1 MPLSSLSP
9 LNDRAKI
16 GELAVRDGFA
26 LSIREDG
33 ALVSGI
39 AVRYGDVAELPWG
52 RERIAPGAFGDVAA
66 LDVIANVQ
74 HRRERPLART
84 SGGGL
89 TLLDDTAAL
98 TADIA
103 LPDTADGRDVRELV
117 NRGVLRGLS
126 VEFYPEEIEQGYSET
141 IIRRATLIGLGIVDR
156 PAYSESVI
164 ARYKA
169 QQTTTLIPMFW
180 V

>member
-1 MPLSSLSP
+1 MLLSSLSP
-9 LNDRAKI
+9 PNSRAKV

-26 LSIREDG
+26 LSIRDDG
-33 ALVSGI
+33 ALISGI
-39 AVRYGDVAELPWG
+39 AVRYGDIAELPWG

-89 TLLDDTAAL
+89 ILTDDAAAL

-117 NRGVLRGLS
+117 NKGVLRGLS
-126 VEFYPEEIEQGYSET
+126 VEFYPEELEQGVDAT
-141 IIRRATLIGLGIVDR
+141 IIRRATLVGLGIVDR
-156 PAYSESVI
+156 PAYSDSVI

-169 QQTTTLIPMFW
+169 QTTTLIPMFW